1 MKYIINEK
9 KYDLIIK
16 EYLDDLF
23 SNFKI
28 SIFLKP
34 KTSKNPLK
42 NGIIDFKLNG
52 KLKATVFFSNDN
64 LINEIMIEDK
74 IYDGIFNF
82 FSMSNYY
89 DIQKH
94 LLMWFKGFNI
104 LENYNFDL
112 LSSINTFDNEEYVY

>member
-9 KYDLIIK
+9 KYDLIFK
-16 EYLDDLF
+16 EYLNDMF

-42 NGIIDFKLNG
+42 NGRIDFKLNG

-64 LINEIMIEDK
+64 FINKIMIEDK
-74 IYDGIFNF
+74 IYDRIFYF

-89 DIQKH
+89 YIQDH
-94 LLMWFKGFNI
+94 LLTWFKSFDI
-104 LENYNFDL
+104 LEKYNFDL
-112 LSSINTFDNEEYVY
+112 LSSINIFDNEEYV